1 MDLAIISA
9 MAGSFVG
16 RFRQAALIRRFKLK
30 AAHETSSDLDS
41 PRYRGYGDLLFG
53 FRQLD
58 NLTKNQI
65 IRF

>member
-41 PRYRGYGDLLFG
+41 LATAATEICPLG
-53 FRQLD
+53 FAS
-58 NLTKNQI
+58 LTILPK
-65 IRF
+65 IR